1 MGSMTPSRWL
11 ALLVGAAIACL
22 LVAWNLWAP
31 EEASVQRG
39 GPVSSPGVV
48 NGDSQRRGDADG
60 ALVQRADAVIEEPWI
75 LHGVVTSASTGLC
88 LQARIVGWLRET
100 TSSPYTGEFSL
111 PVVSCRLTVSAAGY
125 EEVVIDVPAK
135 RGDAH
140 EGGLQIALKPVA
152 SFVVTVADAKHGPIV
167 GADVFVLVRSPGSE
181 LRRPRLLGITDRS
194 GRLRVA
200 DPGPLW
206 LTAWAGEM
214 RSPIVH
220 CGGGEVLVCADETS
234 ATVRVIDA
242 EGAPVRVD
250 LVMTRL
256 RDGAGLRLALSTD
269 SRGLLRVP
277 VGDYVVEVVG
287 RRIIE
292 PAAGIPSAF
301 DGVALTCE
309 PSRETLL
316 RVEAQAP
323 QWVVLTNVATRE
335 VVAGSL
341 ACEALL
347 PEGWRTQGVL
357 ASDVGGRVDVRNA
370 LAWMS
375 DARDDYVR
383 YRAEAAGFRPT
394 YLGRELLRECAGSGI
409 PIALVP
415 TPERV
420 TLSLQRDGRPYS
432 GPLCVREPL
441 AAGDALGTGAVRF
454 DGLVGD
460 GDVQLAAP
468 TGRVFSVHGSSSHE
482 APVLAEV
489 RLDEV
494 DLGQARV
501 VELPAAAAI
510 EVRVDGPNAAA
521 GLVAV
526 GPDGTS
532 KRLTFVGG
540 RSFFGDLWPG
550 RHRIGP
556 ERVLAID
563 PDSALSVVLD
573 ISAGASQVLAD
584 APWAQPGDTGERSF
598 SGRVVLAGGVPPAGQ
613 LVVLPWRGAAPRAHL
628 GLFEQAHAVAADG
641 AVDIERLPAWA
652 DRMFVYGL
660 VGEVPAL
667 VGESPI
673 REHIALTAR
682 HVVLEFVGATPTKA
696 TLLLAPAG
704 GASGFGQQLVRCSGR
719 RRIDLGVLPL
729 APIQATLLVPGSPP
743 RQIAL
748 PELGGVVAVDLGG

>member
-1 MGSMTPSRWL
+1 M
-11 ALLVGAAIACL
+11 
-22 LVAWNLWAP
+22 
-31 EEASVQRG
+31 
-39 GPVSSPGVV
+39 SSPGVV
-48 NGDSQRRGDADG
+48 EGDSPRRGDADG
-60 ALVQRADAVIEEPWI
+60 ALVQRADAVIDEPWI
-75 LHGVVTSASTGLC
+75 LHGMVTSASTGRC

-111 PVVSCRLTVSAAGY
+111 PVVACRLTVSAPGF
-125 EEVVIDVPAK
+125 EEAVIDVPAK
-135 RGDAH
+135 PGDAH
-140 EGGLQIALKPVA
+140 EGGLQIALKPEA
-152 SFVVTVADAKHGPIV
+152 SFVVTVADAKHGAIV
-167 GADVFVLVRSPGSE
+167 GADVFVLVRSEGSE
-181 LRRPRLLGITDRS
+181 LRGSRLLGVTDRS
-194 GRLRVA
+194 GRLSVA

-206 LTAWAGEM
+206 LTARAGEM
-214 RSPIVH
+214 CSPIVH
-220 CGGGEVLVCADETS
+220 CRGGEVLVCAEETS
-234 ATVRVIDA
+234 ATVQVIDA
-242 EGAPVRVD
+242 EGLPVQAD

-256 RDGAGLRLALSTD
+256 RDGAGLRLALATD
-269 SRGLLRVP
+269 ARGLVDVP

-316 RVEAQAP
+316 RVEAHAP
-323 QWVVLTNVATRE
+323 QWVVLANAATRE

-341 ACEALL
+341 ACEVLL

-394 YLGRELLRECAGSGI
+394 YLGRELLREQAGSGI

-420 TLSLQRDGRPYS
+420 TLSFQRDGRPYR

-468 TGRVFSVHGSSSHE
+468 TGRVFSVHGSSSHD

-494 DLGQARV
+494 DIVRARV
-501 VELPAAAAI
+501 VDLPAAAAI
-510 EVRVDGPNAAA
+510 EVRVDGHDAAA

-540 RSFFGDLWPG
+540 RAIFGDLWPG

-556 ERVLAID
+556 ERVFAID
-563 PDSALSVVLD
+563 PDSTLPVVVD
-573 ISAGASQVLAD
+573 IAPGTSQVLTR
-584 APWAQPGDTGERSF
+584 APWAQPGDSRERSF
-598 SGRVVLAGGVPPAGQ
+598 SGRVVLAGGAPPAGQ

-628 GLFEQAHAVAADG
+628 GLFGQAHAVASDG
-641 AVDIERLPAWA
+641 AFGIERLPAWA
-652 DRMFVYGL
+652 DRMFVYGF
-660 VGEVPAL
+660 VGEAPAL
-667 VGESPI
+667 VGESLI
-673 REHIALTAR
+673 REHIALAAR
-682 HVVLEFVGATPTKA
+682 HVVLEFVGGAPTKA
-696 TLLLAPAG
+696 TLLLASAG
-704 GASGFGQQLVRCSGR
+704 GTSGFGQQIVRCSGR
-719 RRIDLGVLPL
+719 RRIDLGILPL

-748 PELGGVVAVDLGG
+748 PELGGVVVVDLGG